1 MSSVEERALAAY
13 RKTGLV
19 AANVALLVKV
29 PMSTAEMRAYIER
42 ECATVIADALRAEH
56 AHCLAELRQSN
67 TPVTMSAEMLDRLLR
82 REREKA
88 ARECAEMCDDTEHV
102 YDTAG
107 RGEEAEGASMCA
119 SDIRARFGL
128 TTPEPSDAAG

>member
-67 TPVTMSAEMLDRLLR
+67 TPVTMSAEMLDELLKQERLKVLTERRDLYREGSDCWRAFNGALR
-82 REREKA
+82 DEL
-88 ARECAEMCDDTEHV
+88 
-102 YDTAG
+102 
-107 RGEEAEGASMCA
+107 
-119 SDIRARFGL
+119 L